1 MLFFGNLIKVRL
13 LRGSGGSSKG
23 HENSWAF
30 SFEREGRDEN
40 TQSSQMPSVI
50 VVAKFRNP
58 LETFRVPLHSLHM
71 QHEVISTL
79 FQRFLLK
86 KLYSSSQFKQISF
99 SIKGG
104 G

>member
-58 LETFRVPLHSLHM
+58 LETFSSSSSFTPYSP
-71 QHEVISTL
+71 HEVISTL
-79 FQRFLLK
+79 LQLFNFIQVHIFSKFR
-86 KLYSSSQFKQISF
+86 SQ
-99 SIKGG
+99 
-104 G
+104 

>member
-58 LETFRVPLHSLHM
+58 LETFSSSSSFTPYSP
-71 QHEVISTL
+71 HEVISTL

-86 KLYSSSQFKQISF
+86 KLYSSSHF
-99 SIKGG
+99 
-104 G
+104 